1 MTQGLRAKRT
11 WHARSLGGEV
21 VQLRP
26 DDFFVVGVSPLDFQV
41 DSGWLRQVTCI
52 GIELLNPKNPAEPG
66 ANESRKMHFDEGPH
80 NRRASRL
87 G

>member
-1 MTQGLRAKRT
+1 
-11 WHARSLGGEV
+11 
-21 VQLRP
+21 
-26 DDFFVVGVSPLDFQV
+26 V

-87 G
+87 GYEG